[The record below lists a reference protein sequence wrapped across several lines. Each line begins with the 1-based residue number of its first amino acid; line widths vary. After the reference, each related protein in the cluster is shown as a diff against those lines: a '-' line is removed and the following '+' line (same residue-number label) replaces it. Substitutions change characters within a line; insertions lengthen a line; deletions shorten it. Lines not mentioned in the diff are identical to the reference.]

1 MNQVLF
7 FVSGSKILEVL
18 IHDLKENP
26 QVTKIS
32 VGMKEKVAADSFKK
46 AELALEVGRKVRP
59 SGRIYLYEELR
70 LLINISHPN
79 KEFFGEVISNLD
91 KAGNNLELIQTLQ
104 VYIEENG
111 DMNQVS
117 RRLNI
122 HRNTLSYRLERI
134 KQLTGK
140 NPRNILELFELL
152 CGLAWK

>member
-1 MNQVLF
+1 
-7 FVSGSKILEVL
+7 
-18 IHDLKENP
+18 
-26 QVTKIS
+26 
-32 VGMKEKVAADSFKK
+32 
-46 AELALEVGRKVRP
+46 
-59 SGRIYLYEELR
+59 
-70 LLINISHPN
+70 
-79 KEFFGEVISNLD
+79 
-91 KAGNNLELIQTLQ
+91 NLELIQTLQ

-111 DMNQVS
+111 DMNEIS